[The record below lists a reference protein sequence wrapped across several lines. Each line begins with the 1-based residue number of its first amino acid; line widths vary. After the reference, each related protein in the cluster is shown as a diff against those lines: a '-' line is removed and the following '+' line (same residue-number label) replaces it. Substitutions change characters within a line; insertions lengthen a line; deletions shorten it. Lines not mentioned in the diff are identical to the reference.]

1 MTFNP
6 DKPPKGFP
14 KDGLINLNRKP
25 YITHVGLIW
34 LANQAGKPW
43 SSSIDNIDI
52 KYDQNGMPVFALVVV
67 TVNDEN
73 GSHCALGDASLQS
86 VGRGITP
93 HLVRMAHT
101 RALNRAL
108 RAFVGYAG
116 TTADEMEIDISVE
129 SDQPSPRVKSLPPVP
144 PQGPVD
150 VKSPTVNNQA
160 ANGLACPACGSEVRD
175 QRLTREGKQP
185 AFKCT
190 NRNCKGG
197 KNGYSW
203 ATWNE
208 DYFDEGVS
216 SLPQPKSMDKPAH
229 DATMA
234 TRMLNDGIN
243 QDARVERLED
253 EVPF

>member
-43 SSSIDNIDI
+43 SSTIDNVDI
-52 KYDQNGMPVFALVVV
+52 KYDQNGMPLFALVVV
-67 TVNDEN
+67 TVSDEN
-73 GSHCALGDASLQS
+73 GSHCALGDASVQS

-116 TTADEMEIDISVE
+116 TTADEMEIDIAVE
-129 SDQPSPRVKSLPPVP
+129 NSANKSTAPVMESSPPVHKSVP
-144 PQGPVD
+144 PQGPV
-150 VKSPTVNNQA
+150 A
-160 ANGLACPACGSEVRD
+160 ASGSGPVLMVCPACGSDVRD
-175 QRLTREGKQP
+175 QRATREGKQP

-190 NRNCKGG
+190 DRACKGG

-208 DYFDEGVS
+208 DYFEGAMA
-216 SLPQPKSMDKPAH
+216 PPIASMDSAPL
-229 DATMA
+229 D
-234 TRMLNDGIN
+234 
-243 QDARVERLED
+243 ERGEEFNEEIL
-253 EVPF
+253 PF